1 MKWLEQEILQ
11 QVIKKRPDDAH
22 KGTFGRIVLVG
33 GNQQYGG
40 AIIMSTEAAVHAGAG
55 LVTAV
60 TDPANH
66 TALHTRL
73 PEAMVVDWH
82 NQTLMKEVLMAADV
96 VVIGPGLGLD
106 ETSQQLLAFVLVN
119 LLPRQFCVIDGSAI
133 TLFAEGGY
141 PLPVPQN
148 CVFTPHQME
157 WQRLSGIPINEQ
169 TESANLT
176 EQQQLQA
183 TVVVKSH
190 RTEIYGQTEVVKNP
204 LGSPAMA
211 TGGMGDTLA
220 GMIGAFLAQFKDQP
234 EQAIQAAVYLHSYL
248 GSQLGNQQYVALPTQ
263 ISAML
268 PMAMKQFEA

>member
-1 MKWLEQEILQ
+1 MKQLEQDILQ
-11 QVIKKRPDDAH
+11 QVIKKRPDEAH
-22 KGTFGRIVLVG
+22 KGTFGRVVLVG

-40 AIIMSTEAAVHAGAG
+40 AIIMSTEAVVRAGAG
-55 LVTAV
+55 LVTTV
-60 TDPANH
+60 TDPVNL

-82 NQTLMKEVLMAADV
+82 NQTLVKEVLATADV

-106 ETSQQLLAFVLVN
+106 EMSQQLLTFILAQLQ
-119 LLPRQFCVIDGSAI
+119 LQQMCVIDGSAI

-148 CVFTPHQME
+148 CIFTPHQME

-169 TESANLT
+169 TEAANLAA
-176 EQQQLQA
+176 QQQLQA

-190 RTEIYGQTEVVKNP
+190 RTEIYGRTEVVKNP

-234 EQAIQAAVYLHSYL
+234 EPAIQAAVYLHSYL
-248 GSQLGNQQYVALPTQ
+248 GSQLGEEQYVVLPTQ

-268 PMAMKQFEA
+268 PLAMKQFEA